1 MHLLQSGVDLNT
13 IRCWLGH
20 VDVAT
25 TNRYVEA
32 DLEMKRKA
40 LGEVQVPPGR
50 RSARVNRSL
59 LAWLEAL

>member
-40 LGEVQVPPGR
+40 LGALHVPAGR
-50 RSARVNRSL
+50 PTIRVDRSL